1 MSDKDFKCEYCGGEP
16 VGSWM
21 ASMSSGMS
29 IMKAEKEHFF
39 CEPCMRELAEFDR
52 RPENVMPDDFD
63 TADEARLEQIS
74 QQLAERERR
83 KQEFMRQ
90 KVRERLR

>member
-16 VGSWM
+16 VGGWL
-21 ASMSSGMS
+21 ASMSCGMATV
-29 IMKAEKEHFF
+29 KAEKEHFF
-39 CEPCMRELAEFDR
+39 CEPCMRDLAEFDK
-52 RPENVMPDDFD
+52 RPENVIPYDFD
-63 TADEARLEQIS
+63 VADETRLEQIS